1 MDFYERLKSEIS
13 LDNIYRDMT
22 YLVEEVG
29 ERLSG
34 TAEMKKAT
42 EYIRSRLE
50 ENGVEARIDHFPM
63 YQSYPKDALLVL
75 LSPEERII

>member
-29 ERLSG
+29 ERLS
-34 TAEMKKAT
+34 E
-42 EYIRSRLE
+42 
-50 ENGVEARIDHFPM
+50 
-63 YQSYPKDALLVL
+63 LL
-75 LSPEERII
+75 R